1 MPKKRKKGRGP
12 TPSRQDKPAERSDT
26 VVVSYLHPGTVES
39 AFHESL
45 IKTYV
50 FDMMEGHR
58 HIWNGGGNISIH
70 SGANITRARNSA
82 VRRFLDETDA
92 DWLWIVDSDMVWKP
106 DALEQLLH
114 NADPVERPLVGG
126 LCFGQKA
133 PMEDPSLGMAP
144 FPTLF
149 FMDKEA
155 NTYMSWEYPEN
166 ELYPVDATGAAFLLV
181 HRSLLERMRDRYE
194 AKTPFIWFSEEV
206 VDGKHFS
213 EDIVF
218 CLRAKAVGAPVLVHT
233 GVLVGHVKPRILT
246 ESEYKTWWAKA
257 KPALVADEG
266 TKSPAQWWKEFNKG
280 EEPET
285 AE

>member
-1 MPKKRKKGRGP
+1 MSNKRKRKPVERGP
-12 TPSRQDKPAERSDT
+12 KVPVKPTDS

-45 IKTYV
+45 LNTYT
-50 FDMMEGHR
+50 FDLMEGHK
-58 HIWNGGGNISIH
+58 HIWNGGGKISVH
-70 SGANITRARNSA
+70 SGANITRARNSV

-92 DWLWIVDSDMVWKP
+92 DWLWIIDSDMVWQP

-149 FMDKEA
+149 FMNEEA
-155 NTYMSWEYPEN
+155 QTFMSWEYPEN
-166 ELYPVDATGAAFLLV
+166 QLYPVDATGAAFLLV
-181 HRSLLERMRDRYE
+181 HRGLLEIMRERY
-194 AKTPFIWFSEEV
+194 ADKAPFIWFSEEV
-206 VDGKHFS
+206 YRGKHFS

-218 CLRAKAVGAPVLVHT
+218 CLRAKAVGSPVLVHT
-233 GVLVGHVKPRILT
+233 GVKVGHVKPRILT
-246 ESEYKTWWAKA
+246 EDEYSKWWEKA
-257 KPALVADEG
+257 KPALVASEG
-266 TKSPAQWWKEFNKG
+266 AKSPAEWWKEFGKG
-280 EEPET
+280 EEPDPE
-285 AE
+285 E